1 MMITITILSTIL
13 GSITLISSFVIIRSI
28 YLHKK
33 FKRGSIWQS
42 ATNTQL
48 VTRSAPISRRS
59 SSILVDLGKISLSSR
74 SRSASFSEDLS
85 ARLQILTSNNCYDS
99 YSPIKSNSTVRSTR
113 SSLTTNTRLPSVS
126 NSSSTVSTSPSVTF
140 QLRYEN
146 PIETLY
152 ISLFQIQNYLPKN
165 NQNIFCILYLLPN
178 DDEQRQTQLSTN
190 GIFNECFEF
199 SLKPNDLLKRT
210 LRLTVYTVD
219 SITRIRNILGHIF
232 VKFDKF
238 MDETTDDKTFSTNI
252 LSEYFTQDLQIRSD
266 HVGELILTNYYLKDQ
281 NLLQIRIQQINHLHI
296 DKTNIKLPFKAHFSG
311 QTSNS
316 CEKYHWTNTS
326 SFIISSLSSSRINQE
341 LNLTVYSKNENH
353 IECHLRLHLHTS
365 NQIHSHA
372 RWQHSL
378 KSNTPTTIT
387 VPLVVL

>member
-1 MMITITILSTIL
+1 KHFL
-13 GSITLISSFVIIRSI
+13 
-28 YLHKK
+28 
-33 FKRGSIWQS
+33 
-42 ATNTQL
+42 
-48 VTRSAPISRRS
+48 
-59 SSILVDLGKISLSSR
+59 
-74 SRSASFSEDLS
+74 
-85 ARLQILTSNNCYDS
+85 
-99 YSPIKSNSTVRSTR
+99 YS
-113 SSLTTNTRLPSVS
+113 
-126 NSSSTVSTSPSVTF
+126 
-140 QLRYEN
+140 
-146 PIETLY
+146 
-152 ISLFQIQNYLPKN
+152 
-165 NQNIFCILYLLPN
+165 LLPN

-238 MDETTDDKTFSTNI
+238 MDENTDDKTFSTNI

-296 DKTNIKLPFKAHFSG
+296 DKINIKLPFKAHFSG

-316 CEKYHWTNTS
+316 CEKYHWTNTP

-353 IECHLRLHLHTS
+353 IECHFG
-365 NQIHSHA
+365 ID
-372 RWQHSL
+372 
-378 KSNTPTTIT
+378 
-387 VPLVVL
+387 